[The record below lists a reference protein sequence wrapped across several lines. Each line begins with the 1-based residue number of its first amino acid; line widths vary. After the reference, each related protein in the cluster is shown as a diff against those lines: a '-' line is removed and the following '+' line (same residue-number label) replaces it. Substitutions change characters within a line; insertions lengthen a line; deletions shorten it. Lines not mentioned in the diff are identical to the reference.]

1 MNCKQA
7 RENFFEVLDKA
18 AMNPE
23 PGPALATHL
32 AGCAECA
39 AELASLKSTMALLDS
54 WKAPAPSAYF
64 NTRMQAKLAEARRED
79 ATQAAS
85 WMSRLWTPA
94 VLRPALVAA
103 MGLAFVVGMNFYQS
117 AVVNPAPNRNIVAT
131 QQQGTAVA
139 DLQALDRN
147 QDLYSD
153 FDLLDDIGSSH
164 APASSPAVESTGS
177 QL

>member
-7 RENFFEVLDKA
+7 RESFFDAVNQA
-18 AMNPE
+18 
-23 PGPALATHL
+23 PGTALATHL
-32 AGCAECA
+32 SGCAECA

-79 ATQAAS
+79 GTQVSGWLA
-85 WMSRLWTPA
+85 RLWTPSFLRSA
-94 VLRPALVAA
+94 LRPALVAA

-117 AVVNPAPNRNIVAT
+117 AVVNPAPNRNIAVG

-147 QDLYSD
+147 QELYSD
-153 FDLLDDIGSSH
+153 FELLDDIGSNH
-164 APASSPAVESTGS
+164 APATTTPDQGTGS

>member
-7 RENFFEVLDKA
+7 RENFIDAK
-18 AMNPE
+18 
-23 PGPALATHL
+23 PGAELATHL
-32 AGCAECA
+32 SGCAECT
-39 AELASLKSTMALLDS
+39 AELAAFQSTMALLDS

-79 ATQAAS
+79 ATQAAG
-85 WMSRLWTPA
+85 WLSRLWTPS

-117 AVVNPAPNRNIVAT
+117 AVVDPTPHQSIAVAHPR
-131 QQQGTAVA
+131 GTAVA
-139 DLQALDRN
+139 DLQALERN

-153 FDLLDDIGSSH
+153 FDLLDDIGKQPS
-164 APASSPAVESTGS
+164 APTSTPSEPEAGS